1 MFQGCGKALTNF
13 WAVVIKELRSYFL
26 SPFIY
31 LISAVFL
38 LLSGYYF
45 YTDLIF
51 YVQYG
56 FGTNILVNFWQL
68 FFTDLRLVVL
78 LTVPFLTIRLFTEEK
93 RLGTIEL
100 LLTYPMRDSELFWGK
115 FVACSIATLFI
126 LSFTIVYPI
135 LLYSVQPFDWTITI
149 AGYAGLVLISL
160 AFISCG
166 LFISSLTDNL
176 GVAGLSALGISLLFW
191 ILSWNDGATNQGVLR
206 WLAEV
211 SMVTH
216 FQSFAQGFIDSKEVS
231 FFIVFVLFFSFLT
244 LRSLEARHWR
254 GRR

>member
-1 MFQGCGKALTNF
+1 MSQGGRSLTNF

-31 LISAVFL
+31 LMAAVFL

-51 YVQYG
+51 YVQFG
-56 FGTNILVNFWQL
+56 FGMNIMSAFWQL

-78 LTVPFLTIRLFTEEK
+78 LTIPFLTIRLFTEEK

-135 LLYSVQPFDWTITI
+135 LLYSVQPFDWTVTI

-160 AFISCG
+160 AFIACG

-176 GVAGLSALGISLLFW
+176 GVAGLSALGLSLLFW
-191 ILSWNDGATNQGVLR
+191 ILSWNDGAMNQGVLR

-211 SMVTH
+211 SMVSH
-216 FQSFAQGFIDSKEVS
+216 FQSFAQGFIDSKEVT
-231 FFIVFVLFFSFLT
+231 FFVVFVLFFSFLT
-244 LRSLEARHWR
+244 LRSLEARQWR
-254 GRR
+254 GRK

>member
-1 MFQGCGKALTNF
+1 MSQGGSRSLTNF

-31 LISAVFL
+31 LMAAVFL

-51 YVQYG
+51 YVQFG
-56 FGTNILVNFWQL
+56 FGMNIMSAFWQL

-78 LTVPFLTIRLFTEEK
+78 LTIPFLTIRLFTEEK

-135 LLYSVQPFDWTITI
+135 LLYSVQPFDWTVTI
-149 AGYAGLVLISL
+149 AGYMGLVLISL
-160 AFISCG
+160 AFIACG

-176 GVAGLSALGISLLFW
+176 GVAGLTALGLSLLFW
-191 ILSWNDGATNQGVLR
+191 ILSWNDGAMNQGVLR

-211 SMVTH
+211 SMVSH
-216 FQSFAQGFIDSKEVS
+216 FQSFAQGFIDSKEVT
-231 FFIVFVLFFSFLT
+231 FFIVFILFFSFLT
-244 LRSLEARHWR
+244 LRSLEARQWR
-254 GRR
+254 GRK

>member
-1 MFQGCGKALTNF
+1 MSQGGRSLTNF

-31 LISAVFL
+31 LMAAVFL

-51 YVQYG
+51 YVQFG
-56 FGTNILVNFWQL
+56 FGMNIMSAFWQL

-78 LTVPFLTIRLFTEEK
+78 LTIPFLTIRLFTEEK

-135 LLYSVQPFDWTITI
+135 LLYSVQPFDWTVTI
-149 AGYAGLVLISL
+149 AGYMGLVLISL
-160 AFISCG
+160 AFIACG

-176 GVAGLSALGISLLFW
+176 GVAGLTALGLSLLFW
-191 ILSWNDGATNQGVLR
+191 ILSWNDGAMNQGVLR

-211 SMVTH
+211 SMVSH
-216 FQSFAQGFIDSKEVS
+216 FQSFAQGFIDSKEVT
-231 FFIVFVLFFSFLT
+231 FFVVFVLFFSFLT
-244 LRSLEARHWR
+244 LRSLEARQWR
-254 GRR
+254 GRK

>member
-1 MFQGCGKALTNF
+1 MSQGSGRALTNF
-13 WAVVIKELRSYFL
+13 WAVVMKELRSYFL

-31 LISAVFL
+31 LMAAVFL

-51 YVQYG
+51 YVQFG
-56 FGTNILVNFWQL
+56 FGMNIMAAFWQL

-135 LLYSVQPFDWTITI
+135 LLYSVQPFDWTIAI
-149 AGYAGLVLISL
+149 AGYTGLVLISL
-160 AFISCG
+160 AFIACG

-176 GVAGLSALGISLLFW
+176 GVAGLSALGLSLLFW
-191 ILSWNDGATNQGVLR
+191 ILSWNEGAMNQGVLR
-206 WLAEV
+206 MLAEV

-216 FQSFAQGFIDSKEVS
+216 FQSFAQGFIDSKEVT

-244 LRSLEARHWR
+244 LRSLEARQWR
-254 GRR
+254 GRK

>member
-1 MFQGCGKALTNF
+1 MSQGGRSLTNF

-31 LISAVFL
+31 LMAAVFL

-51 YVQYG
+51 YVQFG
-56 FGTNILVNFWQL
+56 FGMNIMSAFWQL

-78 LTVPFLTIRLFTEEK
+78 LTIPFLTIRLFTEEK

-135 LLYSVQPFDWTITI
+135 LLYSVQPFDWTVTI
-149 AGYAGLVLISL
+149 AGYMGLVLISL
-160 AFISCG
+160 AFIACG

-176 GVAGLSALGISLLFW
+176 GVAGLTALGLSLLFW
-191 ILSWNDGATNQGVLR
+191 ILSWNDGAMNQGVLR

-211 SMVTH
+211 SMVSH
-216 FQSFAQGFIDSKEVS
+216 FQSFAQGFIDSKEVT

-244 LRSLEARHWR
+244 LRSLEARQWR
-254 GRR
+254 GRK